1 MKEVH
6 ETVVINLPASAG
18 LEKYAE
24 RVVLPPPQ
32 PAMGFFASDSS
43 TVGGEAPMDVERDE
57 EIEENAESSQ
67 GSQGKKCLLP
77 IIII

>member
-6 ETVVINLPASAG
+6 ETVVINLPATAG
-18 LEKYAE
+18 LEKYAS
-24 RVVLPPPQ
+24 RALPPPP

-57 EIEENAESSQ
+57 EIEENAELSQ
-67 GSQGKKCLLP
+67 GSQGKMCLLS
-77 IIII
+77 IIRT